1 MQIDITIADYLNSQH
16 GADIEDLMTCY
27 AMDPMGGGEPLSP
40 YAKANL
46 VTQLAALP
54 NAFSVLAYV
63 DNIPAGL
70 INCFDGFSTFQ
81 CKPLVNI
88 HDVIVAH
95 QFRGLGLSQQLMAK
109 VEEIAQQKGCC
120 KITLEVLQGNKAAQ
134 KAYEKYGFKA
144 YELDPVMG
152 QALFWQKL
160 I

>member
-1 MQIDITIADYLNSQH
+1 MQIDIIVADYLNSQH
-16 GADIEDLMTCY
+16 AADIVDLMNSY
-27 AMDPMGGGEPLSP
+27 AMDPMGGGKPLSS

-46 VTQLAALP
+46 VTQLGTLT

-63 DNIPAGL
+63 DNIAAGL

-95 QFRGLGLSQQLMAK
+95 QFRGLGLSKQLMAK

-120 KITLEVLQGNKAAQ
+120 KITLEVLQGNQVAQ
-134 KAYEKYGFKA
+134 QAYVKCGFKA